1 MKAIWSVTGRQLLR
15 GKASTGFAFLSVLLS
30 SVLLSAVLLGGD
42 SLVYTLNVKYY
53 SEFALVAMAAVKLL
67 LCVLLAGTALMIR
80 GGFWLSLERR
90 TRMLGQLASV
100 GATPAQLRASVL
112 LEAALLGVV
121 AIPLGMLVAVLGLQV
136 GLFAMNQ
143 TQGIQTITNGQ
154 GIQLI
159 VQADRLAAAALWCTL
174 ALLLAAWGPARR
186 AARLSPMQAMR
197 PQLQNVPKQKGK
209 HVPASAVRLLA
220 KRARQRAPGRYRV
233 MSLGL
238 AMSAALILMAF
249 TFNQAL
255 VRYYDVSHAPFP
267 YRIYIWGDQDAEYP
281 GEMLQQVAGAVP
293 DKPGTVVEVFEQSH
307 GLQDEKMINTLQIV
321 LEDEDFERWYGQPL
335 TGQQGTVPVVWASAV
350 SDISPEELSEETL
363 VWNFA
368 GPQIAVT
375 GTSDAPLPNGVR
387 QESAEENKLVLTLVT
402 SRSAFEASGITF
414 GKGEVRSYA
423 VYWDADDGRAVTKV
437 VAPVLAGCGL
447 TYEIQDYTPTGQTVL
462 LGSGVRILL
471 TVFCGGFA
479 AVVLL
484 TSAAN
489 ILSTVSSS
497 MLQRRRELSLL
508 LSAGM
513 SRRQLARM
521 LAWECLGYGVRGI
534 LWGFPAG
541 VVLAWL
547 LADRMLGIPL
557 SSALSPAA
565 LLTPVVCVGAVSALA
580 LLVSLRMLR
589 RFSILEGLAQRD

>member
-1 MKAIWSVTGRQLLR
+1 MRAIWSVTVRQLLR
-15 GKASTGFAFLSVLLS
+15 GKVSTGFAFLSVLLS

-53 SEFALVAMAAVKLL
+53 SEFALVALAAVKLL

-121 AIPLGMLVAVLGLQV
+121 AIPLGMLFAVLRLQV
-136 GLFAMNQ
+136 GLWAMNQ
-143 TQGIQTITNGQ
+143 TLGIQTITNGQ
-154 GIQLI
+154 GIQLV

-197 PQLQNVPKQKGK
+197 PQLQSAPKHKGK
-209 HVPASAVRLLA
+209 RAPASAVRLLA
-220 KRARQRAPGRYRV
+220 KRGRQRAPGRYRV
-233 MSLGL
+233 LSLGL
-238 AMSAALILMAF
+238 AVSAALILMAF
-249 TFNQAL
+249 TFNRAL

-267 YRIYIWGDQDAEYP
+267 YRVYIWGDQYAQHP
-281 GEMLQQVAGAVP
+281 GELLQQVAGAVP
-293 DKPGTVVEVFEQSH
+293 DKPGTVTELHVRYY
-307 GLQDEKMINTLQIV
+307 GLQEDQMVDTLQIV
-321 LEDEDFERWYGQPL
+321 LEDADFESWYGQPL
-335 TGQQGTVPVVWASAV
+335 TGEEGTVPVVWAKAI
-350 SDISPEELSEETL
+350 SDISPQKLGEETL
-363 VWNFA
+363 VWKFS
-368 GPQIAVT
+368 GPQMVVA
-375 GTSDAPLPNGVR
+375 GTSDAPLPNGIR
-387 QESAEENKLVLTLVT
+387 QDPSEENRLVLALVT
-402 SRSAFEASGITF
+402 SRSAFEASGISF
-414 GKGEVRSYA
+414 GKGEIRSYT
-423 VYWDADDGRAVTKV
+423 VYWDVRDGQEITRAVE
-437 VAPVLAGCGL
+437 PILAGCGL
-447 TYEIQDYTPTGQTVL
+447 GYTIQDFTPTGHTYLV
-462 LGSGVRILL
+462 GNGVRILL

-484 TSAAN
+484 TSTAN
-489 ILSTVSSS
+489 ILSTVSSG

-513 SRRQLARM
+513 SRRQMTRM
-521 LAWECLGYGVRGI
+521 LAWECLGYGIRGMV
-534 LWGFPAG
+534 WGVPAG
-541 VVLAWL
+541 LALAWL
-547 LADRMLGIPL
+547 LTDRVLDIPL
-557 SSALSPAA
+557 LRSLSPAA

-589 RFSILEGLAQRD
+589 RFSILEGLSQRD